1 MFSGGNHFLLNITA
15 GVKGQTG
22 AVRGRALRK
31 CQPTLLHVNHL
42 QQLQFA
48 VQCVGSTDLVSKTKT
63 SYIQMLILFP
73 PMLIGLLKQ
82 CRVYSQGSVSVR
94 LVIKVKVKSCLF

>member
-22 AVRGRALRK
+22 AVRVRALRK

-48 VQCVGSTDLVSKTKT
+48 IQCVGSTDLVSKKA
-63 SYIQMLILFP
+63 SDFHIQML
-73 PMLIGLLKQ
+73 ML
-82 CRVYSQGSVSVR
+82 YVSANAYWT
-94 LVIKVKVKSCLF
+94 IKTV